1 MPQKALN
8 EHRKYQRLVPTEGE
22 SKYLARRGFRSVVSS
37 NVSAVAKDGETLIV
51 RFHGGA
57 TYGYPTSGDRYYD
70 MLNASS
76 KGRFVWTELRRAGV
90 PYYRMGAVNID
101 DDVEP
106 VRTPHDG
113 ASVDGHSDGHS
124 EGRTLLAALALSTM
138 VAPSDLL
145 SIGIIAGLA
154 LVRDINSNTAS
165 SSNTQST
172 DLK

>member
-1 MPQKALN
+1 MPLKALN
-8 EHRKYQRLVPTEGE
+8 ENRKYQRLVHTEGE

-70 MLNASS
+70 LLNASS

-90 PYYRMGAVNID
+90 PYYRMGAVNIA

-106 VRTPHDG
+106 VRTPYEG
-113 ASVDGHSDGHS
+113 AGDAGQ
-124 EGRTLLAALALSTM
+124 TLLAALALSTM
-138 VAPSDLL
+138 VAPTELL
-145 SIGIIAGLA
+145 SVGIIAGLS
-154 LVRDINSNTAS
+154 LVRDINSNSRQA
-165 SSNTQST
+165 
-172 DLK
+172 

>member
-8 EHRKYQRLVPTEGE
+8 ENRKYQRLVHTEGE

-37 NVSAVAKDGETLIV
+37 NVSAVAKDGKTLIV

-76 KGRFVWTELRRAGV
+76 KGRFVWTELRRVGV
-90 PYYRMGAVNID
+90 PYYRMGAVNIE
-101 DDVEP
+101 DDVAP
-106 VRTPHDG
+106 VRTPHEGDG
-113 ASVDGHSDGHS
+113 
-124 EGRTLLAALALSTM
+124 GRTLLAALALSTM

-145 SIGIIAGLA
+145 SVGIIAGLA
-154 LVRDINSNTAS
+154 LVRDINSNSRQT
-165 SSNTQST
+165 
-172 DLK
+172 